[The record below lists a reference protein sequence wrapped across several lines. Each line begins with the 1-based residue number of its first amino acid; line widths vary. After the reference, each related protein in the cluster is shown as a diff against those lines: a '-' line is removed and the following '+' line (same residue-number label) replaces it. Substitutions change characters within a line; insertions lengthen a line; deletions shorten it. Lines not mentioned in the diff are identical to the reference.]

1 MPADDPAKLTRFV
14 KDQYGSFSKIY
25 DACKEHSEKINDI
38 SQIDVN
44 STDDKALSVK
54 LSTDTGT
61 IDSIREAIS
70 ADDKCSISGDVI
82 TACTE

>member
-14 KDQYGSFSKIY
+14 KDQYGAFSKIY
-25 DACKEHSEKINDI
+25 DACKDHSEKINDI
-38 SQIDVN
+38 SQIE
-44 STDDKALSVK
+44 SAEDKTLSVK